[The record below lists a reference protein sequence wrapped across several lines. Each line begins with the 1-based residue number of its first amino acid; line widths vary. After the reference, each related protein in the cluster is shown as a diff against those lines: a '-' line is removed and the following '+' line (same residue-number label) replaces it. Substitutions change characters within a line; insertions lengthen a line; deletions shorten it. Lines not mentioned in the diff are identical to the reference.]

1 MNRSSYHRPPSPS
14 RSEKIKKINDEAEK
28 KREIK
33 KKKIFL
39 RLPGPF
45 FFFLHSINI
54 IQNIGISLVF
64 FIPLELLFLRCQR
77 YKGQHFFVGF

>member
-33 KKKIFL
+33 KKK
-39 RLPGPF
+39 
-45 FFFLHSINI
+45 
-54 IQNIGISLVF
+54 
-64 FIPLELLFLRCQR
+64 
-77 YKGQHFFVGF
+77 YFFVFLALFFSSFIV